1 MNNNNIDRLA
11 NMVNAPADNV
21 AMEAIV
27 RVQTATTQVKQ
38 IITQAVMENWEDALL
53 TKRLNECIARNCTNI
68 KNLIVREQT
77 RKSLVTSARKW
88 YYELKASMTILNT
101 NLANAGV
108 PVAPTN
114 AQTLS
119 YVREKLNSGAM
130 VGRPI
135 IENYQRQV
143 KIALKA
149 FATDPPMYA
158 QRAVDGRI
166 KQTVLRNVAEMTVR
180 YEANIQDLKNL
191 TDKGVKLVWTSS
203 HPNCSPR
210 CKDYQGKLWSLDGS
224 SGVINGIR
232 YRPLQEALNGKNGD
246 GNGIING
253 YNCRHRLIEY
263 TTGSRPPRDY
273 TAAEIRKEY
282 AIDKRQRS
290 YENNIRHLKTEE
302 MALRQAGDIEA
313 AKKLR
318 KKWQR
323 LTNNYKVYSLK
334 QGRAYYPYR
343 CVIDRDIE
351 KGVIDQVDPNT
362 PDK

>member
-1 MNNNNIDRLA
+1 MANNNNNIDRLA
-11 NMVNAPADNV
+11 LMVNAPANNV

-27 RVQTATTQVKQ
+27 QVQTATTQVKQ
-38 IITQAVMENWEDALL
+38 IIEKAVLNGWDDVKL
-53 TKRLNECIARNCTNI
+53 TKELNKCISKNCANI

-77 RKSLVTSARKW
+77 RKSLVTSSKKW
-88 YYELKASMTILNT
+88 YYELKQSLQILNT
-101 NLANAGV
+101 NLANSGLPIAKT
-108 PVAPTN
+108 P
-114 AQTLS
+114 AQTLTHT
-119 YVREKLNSGAM
+119 REMLNSGKM

-158 QRAVDGRI
+158 QNTDGTI

-180 YEANIQDLKNL
+180 YEANIQDVQNL
-191 TDKGVKLVWTSS
+191 VNKGVKLVWTSS

-210 CKDYQGKLWSLDGS
+210 CKPYQGRLWSLDGT
-224 SGVINGIR
+224 SGVINGIK
-232 YRPLQEALNGKNGD
+232 YSPIQEALEGKNKD

-263 TTGSRPPRDY
+263 QEGSRPPQDF
-273 TAAEIRKEY
+273 TSAEIKKEY
-282 AIDKRQRS
+282 AIDKKQRA

-302 MALRQAGDIEA
+302 MALREAGDIKEA
-313 AKKLR
+313 SKLR
-318 KKWQR
+318 KKWQK
-323 LTNNYKVYSLK
+323 LTKDYKIYSLE
-334 QGRAYYPYR
+334 QGRAFYPYR

-351 KGVIDQVDPNT
+351 KGIVDET
-362 PDK
+362 T